1 MVKFACTVISL
12 AVVIGILN
20 GSIIIT
26 AWGTRLFCI
35 LWAFTI
41 FLYTPVSQAWNK
53 KQHGHYKNSSSNSN
67 LTANKNSS
75 SSLSGNILTEALAFG
90 KAMLE
95 NNSSSKIYVKP
106 HRRRDGTQVRGHNR
120 RKHK

>member
-26 AWGTRLFCI
+26 AWGAMLFCI

-53 KQHGHYKNSSSNSN
+53 KQHGHYKNSFSNSN

-75 SSLSGNILTEALAFG
+75 SSLSWNILTEAFG

-95 NNSSSKIYVKP
+95 NNSSSKIYVKT
-106 HRRRDGTQVRGHNR
+106 HRRRDGTQVRGHYR